1 MENAPTNNAP
11 LPLHSITAA
20 RKLRGV
26 TQKELSALTGISQG
40 DISQIENGTLNPS
53 LKILRRIAAAL
64 DMELKITLEPLQPPR
79 P

>member
-1 MENAPTNNAP
+1 MENAPTNYAP
-11 LPLHSITAA
+11 QPLLSITAA

-64 DMELKITLEPLQPPR
+64 DMELKIVLEPLQPR

>member
-1 MENAPTNNAP
+1 MENAPTNNTPQP
-11 LPLHSITAA
+11 LPSITAA
-20 RKLRGV
+20 RKLHGV
-26 TQKELSALTGISQG
+26 KQKELSALTGSSQG

-64 DMELKITLEPLQPPR
+64 DMELKIVLEPLQPR

>member
-1 MENAPTNNAP
+1 MENAPTNDAP
-11 LPLHSITAA
+11 QPLLSITAA

-64 DMELKITLEPLQPPR
+64 DMELKIVLEPLQPR

>member
-1 MENAPTNNAP
+1 MEKTATEEIFP
-11 LPLHSITAA
+11 LSAITAA
-20 RKLRGV
+20 RKARGI

-53 LKILRRIAAAL
+53 LKLLRRIAAAMDTQL
-64 DMELKITLEPLQPPR
+64 IITLEPLQPPR

>member
-1 MENAPTNNAP
+1 MENAPTNTAP
-11 LPLHSITAA
+11 LPLPSITAA
-20 RKLRGV
+20 RKLRGI

-64 DMELKITLEPLQPPR
+64 DMELKITLVPLQPPR
-79 P
+79 

>member
-1 MENAPTNNAP
+1 MENAPKESAA

-20 RKLRGV
+20 RKLRGI

-64 DMELKITLEPLQPPR
+64 DMELKITLEPLQPR

>member
-11 LPLHSITAA
+11 QPLPSITAA

-79 P
+79 